1 MAITAAVWRRT
12 MTLTCPFLQQEP
24 DTSLYSAALDAI
36 KNYIKTSTSSMTA
49 VPKPL
54 KFLRPHYDELTATY
68 DRWSAGAAKVGAFA

>member
-1 MAITAAVWRRT
+1 
-12 MTLTCPFLQQEP
+12 MTLTFHSSQQEP

-54 KFLRPHYDELTATY
+54 KFLRPHYDELTEVF
-68 DRWSAGAAKVGAFA
+68 DSWSDGPVKVSVSAWKPAMHAKT